1 MTKNYRDARTGQY
14 TTAADAA
21 ARPAETVAEAVSYRK
36 KPVTIEARQFDGTNA
51 AEIAAWCGGKVES
64 ATCHG
69 DGPPYLVVIDTLE
82 GRMVAGRDDYVIRG
96 VKGEFYPCKPD
107 IFAATYEPA
116 EARHTP
122 TETPDVAELRRLA
135 EACPM
140 PYNDP
145 DILNEWYELEDLTG
159 RNYPIPPID
168 AAFIVAASPAV
179 VLGLLDRLAHMTEA
193 RDNARAEVERLTA
206 LLAEVRETAEHYYG
220 QGYANGSAAV
230 LRILGVEAGS

>member
-1 MTKNYRDARTGQY
+1 MPKRYRDANPVQY

-21 ARPAETVAEAVSYRK
+21 ARPAETVPETVSYRK
-36 KPVTIEARQFDGTNA
+36 KPVIIEARQFDGTNA

-116 EARHTP
+116 ETVPTRH
-122 TETPDVAELRRLA
+122 ETADVAELQ
-135 EACPM
+135 
-140 PYNDP
+140 
-145 DILNEWYELEDLTG
+145 
-159 RNYPIPPID
+159 
-168 AAFIVAASPAV
+168 
-179 VLGLLDRLAHMTEA
+179 
-193 RDNARAEVERLTA
+193 
-206 LLAEVRETAEHYYG
+206 
-220 QGYANGSAAV
+220 QG
-230 LRILGVEAGS
+230 AGS